1 MNITAAREE
10 VRLTAII
17 SPPVFPSPSHV
28 LRGYRDQSVYIPREN
43 VNHIIHLKL
52 ILIYVQ
58 QLPFMNVH
66 SPCSYILYKVKS
78 SLFSTGSSDG
88 ETERRGGIKE

>member
-1 MNITAAREE
+1 M
-10 VRLTAII
+10 
-17 SPPVFPSPSHV
+17 
-28 LRGYRDQSVYIPREN
+28 YIPC

-88 ETERRGGIKE
+88 ETERRDGIKE